1 MAYNYKSNLQITVVE
16 YFVHK
21 REKDGERERDQSVSF
36 VGNKRAFLGALLF
49 FSRPLKTHT
58 PSGNEKQ
65 TCYYQCAK
73 EREKERGRERR
84 EKKLQKKTKDK
95 HSRYRYLHRIERKIP
110 NQQINI

>member
-1 MAYNYKSNLQITVVE
+1 ME

-58 PSGNEKQ
+58 HPQETKNKLV
-65 TCYYQCAK
+65 TTNARK
-73 EREKERGRERR
+73 NEREGERKR
-84 EKKLQKKTKDK
+84 EKRKEIAKKK
-95 HSRYRYLHRIERKIP
+95 
-110 NQQINI
+110 

>member
-1 MAYNYKSNLQITVVE
+1 ME

-58 PSGNEKQ
+58 HPQETKNKLV
-65 TCYYQCAK
+65 TTNARK
-73 EREKERGRERR
+73 TEREGERKR
-84 EKKLQKKTKDK
+84 EKRKEIAKKNKGQTFTL
-95 HSRYRYLHRIERKIP
+95 SLLTQ
-110 NQQINI
+110 N

>member
-21 REKDGERERDQSVSF
+21 REKNGERERDQSVSF

-58 PSGNEKQ
+58 HPQETKNKLF
-65 TCYYQCAK
+65 TTNARK
-73 EREKERGRERR
+73 NEREGERKR
-84 EKKLQKKTKDK
+84 EKRKEIAKKKNKGQTFTL
-95 HSRYRYLHRIERKIP
+95 SLLTQ
-110 NQQINI
+110 N

>member
-1 MAYNYKSNLQITVVE
+1 ME

-65 TCYYQCAK
+65 TFYYQRAK
-73 EREKERGRERR
+73 ERERRREEEREEKRNCKKKQRTNIHAIVTYTELKER
-84 EKKLQKKTKDK
+84 
-95 HSRYRYLHRIERKIP
+95 S
-110 NQQINI
+110 QINKSIFKLL

>member
-1 MAYNYKSNLQITVVE
+1 MCVAYNYKSNLQITVVE

-58 PSGNEKQ
+58 HPQETKNKLV
-65 TCYYQCAK
+65 TTNARK
-73 EREKERGRERR
+73 TEREGERKR
-84 EKKLQKKTKDK
+84 EKRKEIAKKKNKGQTFTL
-95 HSRYRYLHRIERKIP
+95 SLLTQ
-110 NQQINI
+110 N